1 MSLVSRPS
9 LDLSLS
15 ALAHAP
21 SAAFAVAHALA
32 RNLVRRRAAY
42 RVSELPDYLL
52 TDIGLKRD
60 DVHAALN
67 ADWREDPTLRL
78 KLSALARRDMPK
90 PTRRP

>member
-9 LDLSLS
+9 LDLSVA
-15 ALAHAP
+15 ALLRAP
-21 SAAFAVAHALA
+21 RAASAVAFALA
-32 RNLVRRRAAY
+32 RNVMRRRAAY

-78 KLSALARRDMPK
+78 KLSALARRNMPK
-90 PTRRP
+90 PIRRP